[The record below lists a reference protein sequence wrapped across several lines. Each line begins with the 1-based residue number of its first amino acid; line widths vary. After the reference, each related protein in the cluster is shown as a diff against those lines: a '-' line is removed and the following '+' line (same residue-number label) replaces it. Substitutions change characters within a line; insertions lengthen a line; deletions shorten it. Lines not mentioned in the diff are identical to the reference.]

1 MQGPTQQD
9 YLEMLAP
16 GFDDLVAEVLVPQGF
31 AGRALT
37 FRRDDGGIRHELR
50 FDLCRSTSLV
60 GSGALLTLSVT
71 IHPRLAEREFARL
84 VPEGGRCELRMPVHL
99 VEYAMGARHTV
110 WEFDSSQDAEDL
122 VPAITRTLSHSV
134 LPYLEPRR
142 TAEGLLESL
151 LAAVLAST
159 PSPDYQPHG
168 PDAAVGAALALSLG
182 ARGVA
187 ERILVAAYGEDPYL
201 RREYANALSV
211 VDGTSD

>member
-16 GFDDLVAEVLVPQGF
+16 GFDDLVAQLLVPVGF
-31 AGRALT
+31 AGRAST

-84 VPEGGRCELRMPVHL
+84 VPEGGRCELRMPVEL
-99 VEYAMGARHTV
+99 VEYAMGVRHRL
-110 WEFDSSQDAEDL
+110 WDFDSAESAAEL
-122 VPAITRTLSHSV
+122 LPAVARTLSQAV

-142 TAEGLLESL
+142 TAEGLLDSL
-151 LAAVLAST
+151 VTAAFADSS
-159 PSPDYQPHG
+159 PPDYQPTSQ
-168 PDAAVGAALALSLG
+168 DAAVGAALALSLG

-187 ERILVAAYGEDPYL
+187 ERILVTAYGEDPYL
-201 RREYANALSV
+201 RREYATALSV
-211 VDGTSD
+211 VAGAVD